1 MDQMYAASDSLRS
14 YPWVRLT
21 LLQVWVSP
29 SSSLKLPWVLR
40 ALGAQPYCALGQQ
53 NFLDDCSGMPCR
65 TSMSYES

>member
-14 YPWVRLT
+14 YPWVRST

-40 ALGAQPYCALGQQ
+40 ALGAQPYCVLGQQ
-53 NFLDDCSGMPCR
+53 NLLDGCSGMPCR

>member
-1 MDQMYAASDSLRS
+1 MDRMYAASDSLRS
-14 YPWVRLT
+14 YPWVCST

-40 ALGAQPYCALGQQ
+40 ALGAQPYCVLGEQ

-65 TSMSYES
+65 TSMSHKS